1 MFVCL
6 IVNNDFFYF
15 PIVPTTF
22 SQSNMFDDTQ
32 ISCRLELNQVFK
44 LSRSLFWAFLV
55 ITWHFMLD
63 FYLKT
68 NLSVINCFQISFKI
82 VVEPLWRIKFKPF
95 RKSSIL
101 SLQLNFNFI
110 ICARIRIFCGYYFN
124 FVTICIAFILNKSY
138 WRWR

>member
-6 IVNNDFFYF
+6 IINNYFFYF
-15 PIVPTTF
+15 PIVPTIF

-32 ISCRLELNQVFK
+32 ISCRLELKQVFK
-44 LSRSLFWAFLV
+44 SSRSLFR
-55 ITWHFMLD
+55 HFWSSRDFFILD

-68 NLSVINCFQISFKI
+68 NLSVISCFQISFKI
-82 VVEPLWRIKFKPF
+82 VVEPAGRIKFEPF

-110 ICARIRIFCGYYFN
+110 IRARVRILCSYYFN
-124 FVTICIAFILNKSY
+124 FVTISIAFILNKSY
-138 WRWR
+138 

>member
-1 MFVCL
+1 MCL

-15 PIVPTTF
+15 PIVPTIF

-32 ISCRLELNQVFK
+32 ISCRFELNQVFK
-44 LSRSLFWAFLV
+44 SSRSLFWAFLV

-68 NLSVINCFQISFKI
+68 NLSVISCFQISFKI
-82 VVEPLWRIKFKPF
+82 VVEPAGRIKFEPF

-110 ICARIRIFCGYYFN
+110 IRARVRILCSYYFN
-124 FVTICIAFILNKSY
+124 FVTISIAFILNKSY
-138 WRWR
+138 WPWR